1 MSTMPIAFKRR
12 LILSLAGLALALPVH
27 AHHGWS
33 SYDADKVI
41 TMEVPLQAVRYRN
54 PHAEVEV
61 DYEGRR
67 REVVLAPISRMQAR
81 GLSEEMLQ
89 VGKTVRIV
97 GYPKS
102 DGSPELRAERITV
115 DGKTVELR

>member
-1 MSTMPIAFKRR
+1 MFTQR
-12 LILSLAGLALALPVH
+12 LSIFLAALAVSLPVY

-33 SYDADKVI
+33 SYDADQVI
-41 TMEVPLQAVRYRN
+41 TMDVPLEAVQYRN

-61 DYEGRR
+61 DYQGKRWH
-67 REVVLAPISRMQAR
+67 VVLAPLSRMQAR
-81 GLSEEMLQ
+81 GLPEDALQ

-102 DGSPELRAERITV
+102 DGSPELRAERMTV

>member
-1 MSTMPIAFKRR
+1 MHRR
-12 LILSLAGLALALPVH
+12 LPLRRLALLAALSATLPAQ

-33 SYDADKVI
+33 SYDAERIV
-41 TMEVPLQAVRYRN
+41 TMDVPLQAVHYRN
-54 PHAEVEV
+54 PHADVEV
-61 DYEGRR
+61 DYQGRR
-67 REVVLAPISRMQAR
+67 WHIVLAPISRMQAR
-81 GLSEEMLQ
+81 GLPEDSLK

-102 DGSPELRAERITV
+102 DGTPELRAERITV

>member
-1 MSTMPIAFKRR
+1 MFMQR
-12 LILSLAGLALALPVH
+12 LSLFLAALALALPVY

-33 SYDADKVI
+33 SYDADKPV
-41 TMEVPLQAVRYRN
+41 TMDVQLQAVHYRN
-54 PHAEVEV
+54 PHADVEV
-61 DYEGRR
+61 DYQGKRWH
-67 REVVLAPISRMQAR
+67 VILAPISRMQTR
-81 GLSEEMLQ
+81 GLPEDALQ

-97 GYPKS
+97 GYPKT